1 MFYIPSTHQPLGTVT
16 LTNRPD
22 LPPVASRTE
31 PPNRLDKDPIV
42 LRKDRGKTVMP
53 KTAPLLIKSVKVVV
67 SISPAEFERWERHA
81 VQYEM
86 RVPEFVR
93 YLVGQAIRRLDK

>member
-1 MFYIPSTHQPLGTVT
+1 
-16 LTNRPD
+16 
-22 LPPVASRTE
+22 
-31 PPNRLDKDPIV
+31 
-42 LRKDRGKTVMP
+42 MP

-67 SISPAEFERWERHA
+67 SISPAEFERWDRHA

-93 YLVGQAIRRLDK
+93 YLVGQAIRRLEK